1 MIANTIGHA
10 QKNQPAKY
18 GSGWFNHVRAAT
30 GKEVADSKITWS
42 RLGCLEKKR
51 RKRKAEEMK
60 ASRAQSSGNEPRS
73 VSVSQSE
80 EPDRKQLKKEQK
92 EEDKRKKAEAEAG
105 ARKKE
110 EDARKKRKQR
120 TLEHNCNP
128 NRISS
133 CTVIFLM
140 RRLDAKLRRAS
151 RSRLSTRRS
160 WCFAYWN
167 ERRTIGLEF
176 KNVKT

>member
-1 MIANTIGHA
+1 MSERELRDHLVEVGL
-10 QKNQPAKY
+10 
-18 GSGWFNHVRAAT
+18 F
-30 GKEVADSKITWS
+30 GKK
-42 RLGCLEKKR
+42 EKE
-51 RKRKAEEMK
+51 KRKAEEMK

-73 VSVSQSE
+73 VSASQSE
-80 EPDRKQLKKEQK
+80 EPDRKLKKEQK
-92 EEDKRKKAEAEAG
+92 EEEKRKKAEAEAG

-120 TLEHNCNP
+120 TLGHNFNP

-133 CTVIFLM
+133 CTDIFLM

-160 WCFAYWN
+160 WCFPYWN